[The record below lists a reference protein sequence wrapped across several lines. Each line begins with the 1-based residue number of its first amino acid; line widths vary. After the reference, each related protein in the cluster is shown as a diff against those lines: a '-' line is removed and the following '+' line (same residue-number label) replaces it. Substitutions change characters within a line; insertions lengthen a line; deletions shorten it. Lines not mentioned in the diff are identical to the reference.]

1 MYFYLRYKIY
11 KDYKLVHILM
21 PSFIKSCFKFFNNKN
36 VHVTVTDL
44 KVIVIET
51 VTVTNLAV
59 TYLIVVVTDL
69 K

>member
-21 PSFIKSCFKFFNNKN
+21 PSFIKSCFKFFKNKN

-44 KVIVIET
+44 KVIET